1 MMNLGFFSPLLPSVD
16 AIMAG
21 CPRVGPLSC
30 LSLSALSACT
40 YVLVSFDSMCSACII
55 SLVSV
60 VGDLI
65 LIPIKS
71 CQFSLLIINVLV
83 AVYNIQSI
91 TTSISIIS
99 AFSLSISIII
109 IDLTISEFILW
120 ITNLRK

>member
-1 MMNLGFFSPLLPSVD
+1 
-16 AIMAG
+16 
-21 CPRVGPLSC
+21 
-30 LSLSALSACT
+30 
-40 YVLVSFDSMCSACII
+40 
-55 SLVSV
+55 V